1 MLARDWYYNQ
11 RRRLG
16 LDSAVAAIYDRH
28 DDSDL
33 RARAALAMLGVKA
46 GWRLADIGC
55 GNGVLACEAALMG
68 AEVDAIDISPAM
80 LALAQICARDRK
92 VAIRTQSAGLL
103 SFAYQRNSYDLIVSE
118 FTLHHLPDF
127 WKAVALSRIFAALK
141 PGASFYLRDIVF
153 VSVPDGAE
161 RDVDEWAD
169 FSIKNHDFDR
179 DSVVTHMR
187 DEYSTF
193 GWVIERMLLDAGFVL
208 TSVDY
213 HAPLHG
219 TYLLRKPKHGEQ
231 S

>member
-103 SFAYQRNSYDLIVSE
+103 SFAYRPESYDLIVSE

-141 PGASFYLRDIVF
+141 PGACFYLRDIVF

-193 GWVIERMLLDAGFVL
+193 GWVIERMLIDAGFTL
-208 TSVDY
+208 TTVDY